1 MEYKVLIKLIV
12 PEIGEEY
19 ELFIPVNRTIKFVSN
34 LLNKFVTN
42 ITNGAYPEK
51 EVVHLTN
58 RRTGVLYDI
67 NSYVRAT
74 DIRNGTEL
82 VLY

>member
-19 ELFIPVNRTIKFVSN
+19 ELLIPVNRTIKFVSN
-34 LLNKFVTN
+34 LLNKFITN
-42 ITNGAYPEK
+42 VTNGAYPER
-51 EVVHLTN
+51 EVIHLSN
-58 RRTGVLYDI
+58 RRTGALYNLTD
-67 NSYVRAT
+67 YVRKT

-82 VLY
+82 ILY

>member
-19 ELFIPVNRTIKFVSN
+19 ELLIPVNRTIKFVSN
-34 LLNKFVTN
+34 LLNKFITN
-42 ITNGAYPEK
+42 VTNGAYPER
-51 EVVHLTN
+51 EVIHLSN
-58 RRTGVLYDI
+58 RRTGVLYNLTD
-67 NSYVRAT
+67 YVRKT

-82 VLY
+82 ILY

>member
-19 ELFIPVNRTIKFVSN
+19 ELLIPVNRTIKFVSN
-34 LLNKFVTN
+34 LLNKFITN

-51 EVVHLTN
+51 EVIHLCN
-58 RRTGVLYDI
+58 RRTGVLYSLTD
-67 NSYVRAT
+67 YVRKT

-82 VLY
+82 ILY